1 MTNILVVLV
10 FLHRIFISNSVA
22 KATICYQKCQ
32 RMNILGSA
40 TLIAKI
46 FTSINV
52 VINALPRAPE
62 NEAFLPSGTSLLQI
76 LPHLL
81 MEVVH
86 AYLVFYVREGISQPE
101 EEDDER
107 FSISQCLFFLELFYC
122 GISVIFYSTL
132 HRQKKLLF
140 LTHTN

>member
-1 MTNILVVLV
+1 
-10 FLHRIFISNSVA
+10 
-22 KATICYQKCQ
+22 
-32 RMNILGSA
+32 MNILGI
-40 TLIAKI
+40 LIAKI

-107 FSISQCLFFLELFYC
+107 FSISQCLFFLELFYY
-122 GISVIFYSTL
+122 GISVILYSTL
-132 HRQKKLLF
+132 HRQKKVTISYTHQLIVINVLF
-140 LTHTN
+140 HFKGISAANSK

>member
-1 MTNILVVLV
+1 
-10 FLHRIFISNSVA
+10 
-22 KATICYQKCQ
+22 
-32 RMNILGSA
+32 MNILGSA

-52 VINALPRAPE
+52 VIVALPSAPE

-86 AYLVFYVREGISQPE
+86 AYLVFYVRDGISQPE

-107 FSISQCLFFLELFYC
+107 FSISQCLFFLELFYY
-122 GISVIFYSTL
+122 GISVIFILSA
-132 HRQKKLLF
+132 
-140 LTHTN
+140 